1 MTLHIAH
8 HALMGI
14 TSTAQRTNASIVHQ
28 NLIKAASI
36 AMLQTVYCV
45 KVDFTWPTQLSML
58 HLKFVKVVIKLISSA

>member
-45 KVDFTWPTQLSML
+45 KVDFT
-58 HLKFVKVVIKLISSA
+58 